1 VRTLYESIIR
11 FLQGS
16 KKTILLI
23 IAVSLITLF
32 ISAMVAVLLER
43 SGTLTVPSVGTVHTL
58 GVEAY
63 GGDLRS
69 ENHSQY
75 VEWGTVFPDMS
86 VNRSF
91 YLRSIGNTEGI
102 LHLDTQDWNPPGIS
116 QYLNLSWNREGISIR
131 PQEETLVTLTLTV
144 ASSHEFVEYVINNSV
159 TQFALGI
166 RIETVQRG
174 Y

>member
-1 VRTLYESIIR
+1 MFKSIVR
-11 FLQGS
+11 FLYSS

-32 ISAMVAVLLER
+32 MSTMIAILLER
-43 SGTLTVPSVGTVHTL
+43 SGTLRVPSIGTIHTL

-63 GGDLRS
+63 GGDLRN
-69 ENHSQY
+69 ENHSQQ
-75 VEWGTVFPDMS
+75 VEWGTVFPGMS

-91 YLRSIGNTEGI
+91 YLRNIGNAEGI
-102 LHLDTQDWNPPGIS
+102 LRLSTQDWNPADIS

-131 PQEETLVTLTLTV
+131 PQEETLVTLMLTV
-144 ASSHEFVEYVINNSV
+144 ASSRGFMEYVLNNNV

-166 RIETVQRG
+166 RIETVQPG